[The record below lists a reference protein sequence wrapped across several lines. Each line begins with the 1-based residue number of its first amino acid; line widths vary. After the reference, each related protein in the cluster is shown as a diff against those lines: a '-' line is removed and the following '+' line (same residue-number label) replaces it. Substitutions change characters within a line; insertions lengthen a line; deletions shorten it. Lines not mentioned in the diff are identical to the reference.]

1 MAAPALPLTLDPDQ
15 RATLIAA
22 RDHHPKPYV
31 RERAAALLM
40 VAAGVAARRVATAL
54 LRPRRPETVG
64 AWAHGYLRRGISAL
78 LVAKGRG
85 RKPAFS
91 PSAPRRRGRRRRGP

>member
-1 MAAPALPLTLDPDQ
+1 MAAPGFALTLDPDQ
-15 RATLIAA
+15 RATLTAA

-31 RERAAALLM
+31 RERAAALLK
-40 VAAGVAARRVATAL
+40 VASGLAIRCAAADS

-64 AWAHGYLRRGISAL
+64 AWVHGYLRRGLAAL

-91 PSAPRRRGRRRRGP
+91 PGAPHP

>member
-1 MAAPALPLTLDPDQ
+1 MAAPAFPLVLDPDQ
-15 RATLIAA
+15 RATLTAA

-31 RERAAALLM
+31 RERASALLK
-40 VAAGVAARRVATAL
+40 VASGLAICCAAAGS

-64 AWAHGYLRRGISAL
+64 AWVHGYLRRGISAL

-91 PSAPRRRGRRRRGP
+91 PDAPHP